1 VFSPGKRKKIV
12 VTEHT
17 NETAQTGS
25 STAPEAENRETTS
38 TPAQTG
44 SESGQGTDQGQ
55 RAWYAIH
62 TYSGYENKVKSHL
75 EARINSMDMRNKI
88 FRVIV
93 PMEEEVEIKQGQ
105 RRTVQRKVFPGYV
118 LVEMIMSDEAWYV
131 VRNTPGV
138 TSFVGSGTRPVPL
151 QEHEIKSILKQV
163 TQEAEKPKARIS
175 FTKGQSV
182 RVIDGPFTEFIG
194 TVSDIN
200 MDRNKVTVLVSF
212 FGRETPVVLDF
223 LQVEKI

>member
-1 VFSPGKRKKIV
+1 MRENAV

-17 NETAQTGS
+17 NDTGQSSPERTEQESSAQ
-25 STAPEAENRETTS
+25 
-38 TPAQTG
+38 
-44 SESGQGTDQGQ
+44 QGQ
-55 RAWYAIH
+55 SERQWYAIH

-151 QEHEIKSILKQV
+151 QDHEIASILKQV
-163 TQEAEKPKARIS
+163 TKETEKPKAKIS
-175 FTKGQSV
+175 FAKGQSV

>member
-1 VFSPGKRKKIV
+1 MQKAGAAGMGERVWF
-12 VTEHT
+12 
-17 NETAQTGS
+17 
-25 STAPEAENRETTS
+25 
-38 TPAQTG
+38 
-44 SESGQGTDQGQ
+44 
-55 RAWYAIH
+55 AIH

-75 EARINSMDMRNKI
+75 EARIASMNMRDRI
-88 FRVIV
+88 FRVVV

-118 LVEMIMSDEAWYV
+118 LVEMIMTDESWYV

-138 TSFVGSGTRPVPL
+138 TSFVGSGTRPIPL

-163 TQEAEKPKARIS
+163 SKETDKPKAKIS
-175 FTKGQSV
+175 FAKGQSV

-212 FGRETPVVLDF
+212 FGRETPVILDF

>member
-1 VFSPGKRKKIV
+1 MATEYTKEDGQAEQTNPIV
-12 VTEHT
+12 HPSTT
-17 NETAQTGS
+17 N
-25 STAPEAENRETTS
+25 PEGIE
-38 TPAQTG
+38 
-44 SESGQGTDQGQ
+44 

-62 TYSGYENKVKSHL
+62 TYSGYENKVRTHL
-75 EARINSMDMRNKI
+75 EARIASMDMRNKI
-88 FRVIV
+88 FRVVV

-105 RRTVQRKVFPGYV
+105 RRTVQRKTFPGYV
-118 LVEMIMSDEAWYV
+118 LVEMVMSDEAWYV

-138 TSFVGSGTRPVPL
+138 TSFVGSGTRPIPL
-151 QEHEIKSILKQV
+151 QEHEMKTILKQV
-163 TQEAEKPKARIS
+163 TQETEKPKAKIS

-194 TVSDIN
+194 SVSEIN
-200 MDRNKVTVLVSF
+200 MDKNKVTVLVSF

>member
-1 VFSPGKRKKIV
+1 MKGNTV

-17 NETAQTGS
+17 KNTGS
-25 STAPEAENRETTS
+25 SVPSGDTAQSVDSVADE
-38 TPAQTG
+38 
-44 SESGQGTDQGQ
+44 

-75 EARINSMDMRNKI
+75 EARIASMDMRNKI
-88 FRVIV
+88 FRIIV

-151 QEHEIKSILKQV
+151 MPDEIRSILKQV
-163 TQEAEKPKARIS
+163 TKETEKPKAKVS
-175 FTKGQSV
+175 SSKGQSV

-200 MDRNKVTVLVSF
+200 MDKNKVTVLVSF
-212 FGRETPVVLDF
+212 FDGETPVVLDF
-223 LQVEKI
+223 LQLEKI

>member
-1 VFSPGKRKKIV
+1 MREHAV
-12 VTEHT
+12 VREHT
-17 NETAQTGS
+17 NETEQSSPESTEQETSAQQ
-25 STAPEAENRETTS
+25 E
-38 TPAQTG
+38 Q
-44 SESGQGTDQGQ
+44 GQGE
-55 RAWYAIH
+55 RRWYAIH
-62 TYSGYENKVKSHL
+62 TYSGYENKVKSAL
-75 EARINSMDMRNKI
+75 EARINSMEMRNKI

-118 LVEMIMSDEAWYV
+118 LVEMVMSDEAWYV

-151 QEHEIKSILKQV
+151 QDHEISSILKQV
-163 TQEAEKPKARIS
+163 MKETEKPKAKIS

-182 RVIDGPFTEFIG
+182 RVIDGPFTDFIG
-194 TVSDIN
+194 TVSEIN

-223 LQVEKI
+223 LQVEKV

>member
-1 VFSPGKRKKIV
+1 M
-12 VTEHT
+12 VTEDT
-17 NETAQTGS
+17 NKAASEI
-25 STAPEAENRETTS
+25 STD
-38 TPAQTG
+38 
-44 SESGQGTDQGQ
+44 GTEQKQDAGVGE

-62 TYSGYENKVKSHL
+62 TYSGYENKVKGHL
-75 EARINSMDMRNKI
+75 EARIASMDMRNKI
-88 FRVIV
+88 FRVLV

-118 LVEMIMSDEAWYV
+118 LVEMIMSDESWYV

-163 TQEAEKPKARIS
+163 TKETEKPKAKIS
-175 FTKGQSV
+175 FSKGQSV

-212 FGRETPVVLDF
+212 FGRETPVILDF
-223 LQVEKI
+223 LQIEKI

>member
-1 VFSPGKRKKIV
+1 M

-17 NETAQTGS
+17 NDTEQS
-25 STAPEAENRETTS
+25 S
-38 TPAQTG
+38 
-44 SESGQGTDQGQ
+44 SESAEQQPDTQGE
-55 RAWYAIH
+55 RLWYAIH

-118 LVEMIMSDEAWYV
+118 LVEMVMSDEAWYV

-138 TSFVGSGTRPVPL
+138 TSFVGSGTRPIPL
-151 QEHEIKSILKQV
+151 QESEMKSILKQV
-163 TQEAEKPKARIS
+163 TKETEKPKAKIS
-175 FTKGQSV
+175 FAKGQSV

>member
-1 VFSPGKRKKIV
+1 MRENAV

-17 NETAQTGS
+17 NGAEQS
-25 STAPEAENRETTS
+25 SPEEQDER
-38 TPAQTG
+38 
-44 SESGQGTDQGQ
+44 
-55 RAWYAIH
+55 RWYAIH

-75 EARINSMDMRNKI
+75 EARIASMDMRNKI

-151 QEHEIKSILKQV
+151 QEHEISSILKQV
-163 TQEAEKPKARIS
+163 TEKETEKPKAKIS
-175 FTKGQSV
+175 FAKGQSV

-194 TVSDIN
+194 TVSEIN

>member
-1 VFSPGKRKKIV
+1 M

-17 NETAQTGS
+17 NDTEQSSPENAAQQPDTQ
-25 STAPEAENRETTS
+25 EERL
-38 TPAQTG
+38 
-44 SESGQGTDQGQ
+44 
-55 RAWYAIH
+55 WYAIH

-118 LVEMIMSDEAWYV
+118 LVEMVMSDEAWYV

-138 TSFVGSGTRPVPL
+138 TSFVGSGTRPIPL
-151 QEHEIKSILKQV
+151 QENEMKSILKQV
-163 TQEAEKPKARIS
+163 TKETEKPKAKIS
-175 FTKGQSV
+175 FAKGQSV

>member
-1 VFSPGKRKKIV
+1 MKENAV

-17 NETAQTGS
+17 KDTGS
-25 STAPEAENRETTS
+25 SGSNAPPSSNTVQDTNSVASEQRE
-38 TPAQTG
+38 
-44 SESGQGTDQGQ
+44 
-55 RAWYAIH
+55 WFAIH

-75 EARINSMDMRNKI
+75 EARIASMDMRNKI

-118 LVEMIMSDEAWYV
+118 LVEMVMSDEAWYV
-131 VRNTPGV
+131 VRITPGV

-163 TQEAEKPKARIS
+163 TKETDKPKAKIRFS
-175 FTKGQSV
+175 KGQSV
-182 RVIDGPFTEFIG
+182 RVIDGPFEEFIG

>member
-1 VFSPGKRKKIV
+1 MRENAV

-17 NETAQTGS
+17 TPPNNTAQEG
-25 STAPEAENRETTS
+25 E
-38 TPAQTG
+38 
-44 SESGQGTDQGQ
+44 

-75 EARINSMDMRNKI
+75 EARIASMDMRNKI

-138 TSFVGSGTRPVPL
+138 TSFVGSGTRPIPL
-151 QEHEIKSILKQV
+151 QEHEIKSILKQI
-163 TQEAEKPKARIS
+163 TKETDKPKAKIS
-175 FTKGQSV
+175 FAKGQSV

>member
-1 VFSPGKRKKIV
+1 MKEEAV

-17 NETAQTGS
+17 
-25 STAPEAENRETTS
+25 
-38 TPAQTG
+38 
-44 SESGQGTDQGQ
+44 SESGQKESSEAKAIE

-62 TYSGYENKVKSHL
+62 TYSGYENKVRSHL
-75 EARINSMDMRNKI
+75 EARIASMDMRNKI
-88 FRVIV
+88 FRIIV

-138 TSFVGSGTRPVPL
+138 TSFVGSGNRPVPL
-151 QEHEIKSILKQV
+151 QEHEVKTILKQV
-163 TQEAEKPKARIS
+163 TKETEKPKAKVN
-175 FTKGQSV
+175 FAKGQSV
-182 RVIDGPFTEFIG
+182 RVIDGPFSEFIG

-200 MDRNKVTVLVSF
+200 IDRNKVTVLVSF

>member
-1 VFSPGKRKKIV
+1 M

-17 NETAQTGS
+17 NETGQTGS
-25 STAPEAENRETTS
+25 STASEKDTTGTTTTS
-38 TPAQTG
+38 AKAG
-44 SESGQGTDQGQ
+44 SNSEEGQ

-62 TYSGYENKVKSHL
+62 TYSGYENKVRSHL

-163 TQEAEKPKARIS
+163 NQETEKPKAKIS
-175 FTKGQSV
+175 FSKGQSV

>member
-1 VFSPGKRKKIV
+1 MRENAV

-17 NETAQTGS
+17 NNIEQS
-25 STAPEAENRETTS
+25 SLDSATQQPNTQEDRL
-38 TPAQTG
+38 
-44 SESGQGTDQGQ
+44 
-55 RAWYAIH
+55 WYAIH

-118 LVEMIMSDEAWYV
+118 LVEMVMSDEAWYV

-138 TSFVGSGTRPVPL
+138 TSFVGSGTRPIPL
-151 QEHEIKSILKQV
+151 QEHEMKTILKQV
-163 TQEAEKPKARIS
+163 TKETEKPKAKIS
-175 FTKGQSV
+175 FAKGQSV

-212 FGRETPVVLDF
+212 FGRETPVILDF
-223 LQVEKI
+223 LQIEKI

>member
-1 VFSPGKRKKIV
+1 MRGNAV

-17 NETAQTGS
+17 NESGQTGPEPRK
-25 STAPEAENRETTS
+25 STGAGEP
-38 TPAQTG
+38 
-44 SESGQGTDQGQ
+44 
-55 RAWYAIH
+55 AWYAIH

-75 EARINSMDMRNKI
+75 EARIASMDMRNKI

-118 LVEMIMSDEAWYV
+118 LVEMVMSDEAWYV

-151 QEHEIKSILKQV
+151 MEDEIRSILKQV
-163 TQEAEKPKARIS
+163 TRETEKPKAKVS
-175 FTKGQSV
+175 FSKGQSV

-194 TVSDIN
+194 TVSEIN
-200 MDRNKVTVLVSF
+200 LDKNKVTVLVSF

>member
-1 VFSPGKRKKIV
+1 LVEENDRLESIRGKTV

-17 NETAQTGS
+17 
-25 STAPEAENRETTS
+25 
-38 TPAQTG
+38 
-44 SESGQGTDQGQ
+44 SGEEKPQSQAGE

-75 EARINSMDMRNKI
+75 EARIPSMDMRNKI

-118 LVEMIMSDEAWYV
+118 LVEMVMSDEAWYV

-138 TSFVGSGTRPVPL
+138 TSFVGSGTKPVPL
-151 QEHEIKSILKQV
+151 MDFEMNKILKQV
-163 TQEAEKPKARIS
+163 SEETEKPKAKVN

-194 TVSDIN
+194 TVNDIN

>member
-1 VFSPGKRKKIV
+1 MRENAV

-17 NETAQTGS
+17 NNIEQPSLDSATQQPNTQ
-25 STAPEAENRETTS
+25 EDRL
-38 TPAQTG
+38 
-44 SESGQGTDQGQ
+44 
-55 RAWYAIH
+55 WYVIH
-62 TYSGYENKVKSHL
+62 TYSGFENKVKSHL

-88 FRVIV
+88 FRIIV

-118 LVEMIMSDEAWYV
+118 LVEMVMSDEAWYV

-151 QEHEIKSILKQV
+151 QEHEIRAILKQV
-163 TQEAEKPKARIS
+163 TKESEKPKAKVS
-175 FTKGQSV
+175 FSKGQSV
-182 RVIDGPFTEFIG
+182 RVIDGPFAEFIG

-200 MDRNKVTVLVSF
+200 LDRNKVTVLVSF

-223 LQVEKI
+223 LQVEKIYPSW

>member
-1 VFSPGKRKKIV
+1 MKENAV

-17 NETAQTGS
+17 KGTGS
-25 STAPEAENRETTS
+25 SGSNAPPSSSNTVQDTNSVASEQRE
-38 TPAQTG
+38 
-44 SESGQGTDQGQ
+44 
-55 RAWYAIH
+55 WFAIH

-75 EARINSMDMRNKI
+75 EARIASMDMRNKI

-118 LVEMIMSDEAWYV
+118 LVEMVMSDEAWYV

-163 TQEAEKPKARIS
+163 TKETDKPKAKIS
-175 FTKGQSV
+175 FSKGQSV
-182 RVIDGPFTEFIG
+182 RVIDGPFEEFIG

>member
-1 VFSPGKRKKIV
+1 M

-17 NETAQTGS
+17 NNTEIVGAGDASGT
-25 STAPEAENRETTS
+25 PNETTQQN
-38 TPAQTG
+38 PI
-44 SESGQGTDQGQ
+44 DGQ
-55 RAWYAIH
+55 REWFAIH

-75 EARINSMDMRNKI
+75 EARIASMDMRNKI

-118 LVEMIMSDEAWYV
+118 LVEMVMSDEAWYV

-151 QEHEIKSILKQV
+151 QEHEIKAILKQV
-163 TQEAEKPKARIS
+163 TKETDKPKAKVS

-194 TVSDIN
+194 SVSDIN

-212 FGRETPVVLDF
+212 FGRETPVILDF

>member
-1 VFSPGKRKKIV
+1 LLIMACITSSCISAVVKRLRYLEVMRENTV

-17 NETAQTGS
+17 S
-25 STAPEAENRETTS
+25 ENGQPTQ
-38 TPAQTG
+38 PD
-44 SESGQGTDQGQ
+44 SE

-62 TYSGYENKVKSHL
+62 TYSGYENKVRSHL
-75 EARINSMDMRNKI
+75 EARIASMDMRNKI

-118 LVEMIMSDEAWYV
+118 LVEMVMSDEAWYV

-163 TQEAEKPKARIS
+163 TKETEKPKAKIS
-175 FTKGQSV
+175 FSKGQSV

-194 TVSDIN
+194 TVSEIN

>member
-1 VFSPGKRKKIV
+1 M

-17 NETAQTGS
+17 NETELTGS
-25 STAPEAENRETTS
+25 STAPEKDNTNAANAGSDAE
-38 TPAQTG
+38 A
-44 SESGQGTDQGQ
+44 GQ

-163 TQEAEKPKARIS
+163 NQETEKPKARIS
-175 FTKGQSV
+175 FSKGQSV

>member
-1 VFSPGKRKKIV
+1 M

-17 NETAQTGS
+17 KDTGS
-25 STAPEAENRETTS
+25 SGSNAPPSSNTVQDTNSVASEQRE
-38 TPAQTG
+38 
-44 SESGQGTDQGQ
+44 
-55 RAWYAIH
+55 WFAIH

-75 EARINSMDMRNKI
+75 EARIASMDMRNKI

-118 LVEMIMSDEAWYV
+118 LVEMVMSDEAWYV

-163 TQEAEKPKARIS
+163 TKETDKPKAKIS
-175 FTKGQSV
+175 FSKGQSV
-182 RVIDGPFTEFIG
+182 RVIDGPFEEFIG

-212 FGRETPVVLDF
+212 FGRETPVILDF

>member
-1 VFSPGKRKKIV
+1 MRENTV

-17 NETAQTGS
+17 NHTEQP
-25 STAPEAENRETTS
+25 APEQA
-38 TPAQTG
+38 
-44 SESGQGTDQGQ
+44 ESGAAQDE
-55 RAWYAIH
+55 RRWYAIH

-75 EARINSMDMRNKI
+75 EARISSMDMRNKI

-118 LVEMIMSDEAWYV
+118 LVEMVMSDEAWYV

-151 QEHEIKSILKQV
+151 QEHEMKSILNLRSLKTIWQN
-163 TQEAEKPKARIS
+163 
-175 FTKGQSV
+175 
-182 RVIDGPFTEFIG
+182 
-194 TVSDIN
+194 VS
-200 MDRNKVTVLVSF
+200 RL
-212 FGRETPVVLDF
+212 
-223 LQVEKI
+223 

>member
-1 VFSPGKRKKIV
+1 M
-12 VTEHT
+12 VTDHT
-17 NETAQTGS
+17 GGNEQ
-25 STAPEAENRETTS
+25 PEVNTNAE
-38 TPAQTG
+38 G
-44 SESGQGTDQGQ
+44 
-55 RAWYAIH
+55 RAWFAIH

-75 EARINSMDMRNKI
+75 EARIASMDMRNKI
-88 FRVIV
+88 FRIIV

-138 TSFVGSGTRPVPL
+138 TSFVGSGTKPVPL
-151 QEHEIKSILKQV
+151 YENEIRTILKQV
-163 TQEAEKPKARIS
+163 TKEIEKPKAKIS
-175 FTKGQSV
+175 FSKGQSV

>member
-1 VFSPGKRKKIV
+1 M

-17 NETAQTGS
+17 NDTEQS
-25 STAPEAENRETTS
+25 SPDSATQQPNTQEDRL
-38 TPAQTG
+38 
-44 SESGQGTDQGQ
+44 
-55 RAWYAIH
+55 WYAIH

-118 LVEMIMSDEAWYV
+118 LVEMVMSDEAWYV

-151 QEHEIKSILKQV
+151 MESEIRSILKQV
-163 TQEAEKPKARIS
+163 TKETEKPKAKVNFS
-175 FTKGQSV
+175 KGQSV

-194 TVSDIN
+194 TVSDSN
-200 MDRNKVTVLVSF
+200 VDKNKVTVLVSF

>member
-1 VFSPGKRKKIV
+1 M

-17 NETAQTGS
+17 NNTEVAGDASATT
-25 STAPEAENRETTS
+25 NETTQQN
-38 TPAQTG
+38 P
-44 SESGQGTDQGQ
+44 TDGQ
-55 RAWYAIH
+55 REWFAIH

-75 EARINSMDMRNKI
+75 EARIASMDMRNKI

-118 LVEMIMSDEAWYV
+118 LVEMVMSDEAWYV

-151 QEHEIKSILKQV
+151 QEHEIKAILKQV
-163 TQEAEKPKARIS
+163 TKETDKPKAKVS

-194 TVSDIN
+194 SVSDIN

-212 FGRETPVVLDF
+212 FGRETPVILDF